1 MAAQKLILGA
11 VNHILNNFLNHFL
24 IIRIN
29 LEKNTPIE
37 KNTLDMLDQSVADV
51 SEKLRVLEL
60 LDNPEKKSKLQKYL
74 PQLNY
79 FPVRRRAGLLKG
91 FNVKNS
97 WSYVLAVLH

>member
-1 MAAQKLILGA
+1 VAAQKLILGA

-60 LDNPEKKSKLQKYL
+60 LDNPEKKASY
-74 PQLNY
+74 
-79 FPVRRRAGLLKG
+79 
-91 FNVKNS
+91 KNIYPS
-97 WSYVLAVLH
+97 